1 MAKRKQILKDFNFER
16 VHEIMT
22 EIGWVWATPNPLTM
36 GVPSISELKQ
46 EAKRLLNELKKEK
59 LKYVS
64 TGGFTATRIGKD
76 YQLFWGIDSVCI
88 GDY

>member
-1 MAKRKQILKDFNFER
+1 MAKRKQILKDFDFER
-16 VHEIMT
+16 VHEIMVKVNW
-22 EIGWVWATPNPLTM
+22 GWVSI
-36 GVPSISELKQ
+36 GIPSISELKQ
-46 EAKRLLNELKKEK
+46 EAKRLLNDLKKEK